1 MPELAPPPPPQAE
14 FIHPTASQPRDLA
27 VRLEAEARL
36 IEMQG
41 GAAPETVSSEYF

>member
-14 FIHPTASQPRDLA
+14 FIHPTASHPRDLSL
-27 VRLEAEARL
+27 RLKSEARL

-41 GAAPETVSSEYF
+41 GANRETVSAEYF